1 MITSVCTNLCQ
12 NHGAKHGQR
21 LDELD
26 LQYLHRGAPCLS
38 GRTRSRRDLVEG
50 ELCACMWMVFRVINY
65 LSSNLDISMQSTA
78 LELDYFNKQVQ
89 VDSDIGGGPGA
100 VEEAEAGGKTGLPKM
115 HLAQEPEK
123 AEESRRLDV
132 DKGLFRRKP
141 QPAKEAFSMAKTKE
155 TVRSKSRNSS
165 DDEDG
170 GRDIEAGPRGGGRGS
185 LFSFAFGSGKQNVQ
199 PISEQ
204 ESSQSLSGLIASE
217 RRVKQPNLLPMLSE
231 VAAPSLEGVGE
242 KESGE
247 GVRDGEEGP
256 ERADAAGS
264 NEQQQHVHGRDDH
277 RLIRYALSST
287 AIPLAGMRS

>member
-1 MITSVCTNLCQ
+1 MANDLTNWICNIYIEVRHVSLEEL
-12 NHGAKHGQR
+12 GV
-21 LDELD
+21 DEALLKVSCVLACGCFTD
-26 LQYLHRGAPCLS
+26 L
-38 GRTRSRRDLVEG
+38 T
-50 ELCACMWMVFRVINY
+50 
-65 LSSNLDISMQSTA
+65 SNLNISMQSTA

-100 VEEAEAGGKTGLPKM
+100 VEEAEAGGRTGLPKM
-115 HLAQEPEK
+115 HLAQEPEQ

-170 GRDIEAGPRGGGRGS
+170 GRDIEGGARGGGRGS

-199 PISEQ
+199 PILEQ

-217 RRVKQPNLLPMLSE
+217 RRVKQMNSLPMLSE

-247 GVRDGEEGP
+247 GGRDGEEGP

-264 NEQQQHVHGRDDH
+264 NEQQQHAHGRDDH
-277 RLIRYALSST
+277 RLIRYSLSSN
-287 AIPLAGMRS
+287 AIP